1 MKRLVNS
8 MVLAAAAVAALAGCA
23 KETVS
28 EQASSS
34 GKLVDVKFTA
44 EIPAYQTTKS
54 TVDVNG
60 LTFNT
65 RWADGDKMGL
75 SYAYGEST
83 PKTEGENIQATYSKD
98 GSYTVKLPEYTG
110 AWEYYVYYPYQTA
123 ITSSKSVEIPFGA
136 ERTQN
141 GNSINSDYDLMQAIH
156 AVTNGVE
163 GKDDDGCSIQFE
175 MERLTSLLYFHF
187 TSSLTETVQKAT
199 LTVDGGPIAAEKLVL
214 HVDMTNYTTSYVSGS
229 TSNSIVL
236 NLTDVTADDFML
248 WFNILPYGLT
258 SQGIKN
264 IKLVVE
270 TETKTFSITNPN
282 SELDLYKAGQVHSIN
297 LNIPDSAWKDKETPA
312 PPVTTPVYEK
322 VTSALTDWSG
332 DYLIVYEDASSKDPS
347 PVAFDGSLIELDKSS
362 NTKSVVISDNKI
374 EATAGMDA
382 ISFTIATI
390 EGGYSIKSAS
400 GHYIGRS
407 SYSNGLEA
415 KTTPLV
421 NTISYDGS
429 AVALNGTG
437 AKDGSF
443 VSLKFNKATNQARFR
458 YFASAQQAIALYK
471 RSESLP
477 KAPFIT
483 LTPESGSVAADATS
497 ASFAVKS
504 NVDWTV
510 STDAGWVTLG
520 ATSGSNDGTVALS
533 FTANAGE
540 ADRTAT
546 VTVKSADDA
555 ISQTYTLIQKAKA
568 SSSVKTLL
576 FSEGFGKNTSSARAW
591 KDDYKEQ
598 GGILSVYSGA
608 SYTISQAKQS
618 KNTVGQTNSG
628 LSQGSNNVEAS
639 FIVGP
644 LSVAQYER
652 FCVSYYWKAVSTRG
666 TYYTKLYYSI
676 DGTNYTEVSTN
687 AKGATTFVEVNG
699 ELPSLDND
707 NLYLKIIFCTS
718 NTQAVIDE
726 VKLYGYSK

>member
-1 MKRLVNS
+1 

-141 GNSINSDYDLMQAIH
+141 RNSINSDYDLMQAIH

-163 GKDDDGCSIQFE
+163 GKDDDGSSIQFE

-199 LTVDGGPIAAEKLVL
+199 LTVDGDPIAAEKLVL

-248 WFNILPYGLT
+248 WFNILPYGST

-282 SELDLYKAGQVHSIN
+282 SELDLYKAGEVHSIN

-332 DYLIVYEDASSKDPS
+332 DYLIVYEGGS
-347 PVAFDGSLIELDKSS
+347 VAFDGSLTELDKEG

-374 EATAGMDA
+374 EATTEMDA
-382 ISFTIATI
+382 VSFTIAVI
-390 EGGYSIKSAS
+390 DGGYSIQSTS
-400 GHYIGRS
+400 GSYIGWETKDR
-407 SYSNGLEA
+407 NGLKKSSTA
-415 KTTPLV
+415 SV
-421 NTISYDGS
+421 NTISYESSTVTIKG
-429 AVALNGTG
+429 VYG
-437 AKDGSF
+437 
-443 VSLKFNKATNQARFR
+443 SLKYNAASNQNRFR
-458 YFASAQQAIALYK
+458 YYTSGQKAIALYK
-471 RSESLP
+471 RSEAIP
-477 KAPFIT
+477 VAPFIT

-520 ATSGSNDGTVALS
+520 TTSGSNDGTVTIS
-533 FTANAGE
+533 FTANEGSE
-540 ADRTAT
+540 DRTAT
-546 VTVKSADDA
+546 IIVKSEEGKV
-555 ISQTYTLIQKAKA
+555 SQSFVLTQKKAGAMKEQTAEFNFAKA
-568 SSSVKTLL
+568 TKGA
-576 FSEGFGKNTSSARAW
+576 SEITINQVTFVGSAGTGTTPARAW
-591 KDDYKEQ
+591 TD
-598 GGILSVYSGA
+598 GLRLYSGCSVTFKVTDGYVITSITGA
-608 SYTISQAKQS
+608 DVFAFTGRQQSVVFSNLNKATIS
-618 KNTVGQTNSG
+618 NS
-628 LSQGSNNVEAS
+628 
-639 FIVGP
+639 IV
-644 LSVAQYER
+644 VTYIAQ
-652 FCVSYYWKAVSTRG
+652 
-666 TYYTKLYYSI
+666 
-676 DGTNYTEVSTN
+676 
-687 AKGATTFVEVNG
+687 
-699 ELPSLDND
+699 
-707 NLYLKIIFCTS
+707 
-718 NTQAVIDE
+718 
-726 VKLYGYSK
+726 

>member
-98 GSYTVKLPEYTG
+98 GSYTVKLPGYTG

-163 GKDDDGCSIQFE
+163 GKDDDGSSIQFE

-199 LTVDGGPIAAEKLVL
+199 LTVDGDPIAAEKLVL

-248 WFNILPYGLT
+248 WFNILPYGST

-282 SELDLYKAGQVHSIN
+282 SELDLYKAGEVHSIN

-332 DYLIVYEDASSKDPS
+332 DYLIVYEGGS
-347 PVAFDGSLIELDKSS
+347 VAFDGSLTKFDGT
-362 NTKSVVISDNKI
+362 NNYKSVTVSENKI
-374 EATAGMDA
+374 EATDEIDG
-382 ISFTIATI
+382 ISFAFDVMS
-390 EGGYSIKSAS
+390 GGYSIQSAS
-400 GHYIGRS
+400 GYYIGNDS
-407 SYSNGLEA
+407 DSNGISYSKENKYL
-415 KTTPLV
+415 
-421 NTISYDGS
+421 NTINNGVVKCKGDI
-429 AVALNGTG
+429 ALQVFVQGGT
-437 AKDGSF
+437 KPQ
-443 VSLKFNKATNQARFR
+443 TNFKYYKSSQK
-458 YFASAQQAIALYK
+458 AIALYK

-520 ATSGSNDGTVALS
+520 TTSGSNDGTVALS
-533 FTANAGE
+533 FTTNDGTKERVAVIA
-540 ADRTAT
+540 
-546 VTVKSADDA
+546 VSSADGKV
-555 ISQTYTLIQKAKA
+555 SNTYTLTQKFPGSTSTPLMVTYDFTKISGFNDWG
-568 SSSVKTLL
+568 SSYTKHVVKYDVADVVFSSANKNTGTITDRPVTKGQPICVVMSAGKTIKSVKLICKQWGTKSQTITL
-576 FSEGFGKNTSSARAW
+576 NTST
-591 KDDYKEQ
+591 D
-598 GGILSVYSGA
+598 G
-608 SYTISQAKQS
+608 
-618 KNTVGQTNSG
+618 
-628 LSQGSNNVEAS
+628 
-639 FIVGP
+639 
-644 LSVAQYER
+644 
-652 FCVSYYWKAVSTRG
+652 
-666 TYYTKLYYSI
+666 
-676 DGTNYTEVSTN
+676 GTNYT
-687 AKGATTFVEVNG
+687 ATTTKSSNFTLSASDIADGVNAVKFTF
-699 ELPSLDND
+699 SS
-707 NLYLKIIFCTS
+707 TS
-718 NTQAVIDE
+718 NQVGISSLELTYTE
-726 VKLYGYSK
+726 